1 MLSCQQFAA
10 VDRPRPQA
18 PLYHSLKMADDSFE
32 NFLSSL
38 NFTMYLERFKDTGYD
53 DIDLLID
60 ATDEEL
66 NQMFD
71 IVTMSTKPG
80 HVLKFKKSLANLKTA
95 RTIKSAAYRAD
106 LGGTVPK
113 LLTKKDL
120 NLQAASIQKPQQ
132 CQDTQMKRQKS
143 KLKVS
148 HFTHLMFNIVY

>member
-1 MLSCQQFAA
+1 
-10 VDRPRPQA
+10 
-18 PLYHSLKMADDSFE
+18 
-32 NFLSSL
+32 
-38 NFTMYLERFKDTGYD
+38 MYLERFKDTGYD

-95 RTIKSAAYRAD
+95 RTIKSAAYRAG
-106 LGGTVPK
+106 LGGAVPE

-120 NLQAASIQKPQQ
+120 NLQPQQ
-132 CQDTQMKRQKS
+132 CQDTRMKRQKS

>member
-1 MLSCQQFAA
+1 
-10 VDRPRPQA
+10 
-18 PLYHSLKMADDSFE
+18 MADDSFE

-95 RTIKSAAYRAD
+95 RTIKSAAYRAG
-106 LGGTVPK
+106 LGGAVPE

-120 NLQAASIQKPQQ
+120 NLQPQQ
-132 CQDTQMKRQKS
+132 CQDTRMKRQKS